1 MRRNRSDRSNRGG
14 FSLGRIFGIAIR
26 INLTWLLVLPLITW
40 NLSSAFGRS
49 HPDWSTGLAWV
60 LGFAAAL
67 LLFISVLAHELAH
80 SLVAKAQGIPVDDIT
95 LFLFGGVADIE
106 EEPKSPGGEFL
117 MAILGPGTSL
127 VIGVGLLLLGGSIA
141 DIRASGMNAENLLGR
156 LTPISTLV
164 IWLGSI
170 NIVLGIFNL
179 IPGFPLDGGRI
190 LRSIVW
196 GISGNLQLAT
206 NVATTAG
213 KLIAFLM
220 IGSGVLMILGIR
232 IPIFGTGIF
241 NGIWLALIGWFLYSG
256 AQRYRNRRMPS
267 IQNPQN
273 QETGS

>member
-1 MRRNRSDRSNRGG
+1 MRRHSSSRSERGG

-40 NLSSAFGRS
+40 NLSSAFSRS
-49 HPDWSTGLAWV
+49 HPDWNTGLAWG

-95 LFLFGGVADIE
+95 LFLFGGVSDIE

-117 MAILGPGTSL
+117 MAILGPATSFA
-127 VIGVGLLLLGGSIA
+127 IGVGLLILGGSIA

-170 NIVLGIFNL
+170 NITLGLFNL
-179 IPGFPLDGGRI
+179 VPGFPLDGGRI

-220 IGSGVLMILGIR
+220 IGGGVLMILGVR

-273 QETGS
+273 QESGS